1 MQIIFVHKTDRRR
14 LTVDWYQS
22 ISLMLT
28 GSKASARV
36 NASSKACRDIIM
48 ITGRVVSISM
58 GVWTGCVTMLS
69 GTRSSG
75 PIEAQYSDA
84 YLGDMI

>member
-1 MQIIFVHKTDRRR
+1 M
-14 LTVDWYQS
+14 S
-22 ISLMLT
+22 T

-36 NASSKACRDIIM
+36 KASSKACRDIIN
-48 ITGRVVSISM
+48 ITGRGRVVSM

-84 YLGDMI
+84 YLGDMNTPVDYTQEFNT